1 MLVVL
6 IQVALINSLNQQS
19 ILCQT
24 YYTSW
29 HYIVYNTSLYILEEC
44 TMLKQCDISLS
55 GWHHTLLQNT
65 PPTHFSRKFSP
76 IPKVANHMIT
86 SIPQWF
92 DNQNFAQRW
101 WVYHRRMCNP
111 QAISF
116 SCLWWHNFHPREYQ
130 PHFRQKKNNMSEAK
144 HGSTP
149 TQRAFRPYK
158 PTQHLFVY
166 HRTFHQG

>member
-55 GWHHTLLQNT
+55 SGCTPYLIAKYTTHTFQQKIF
-65 PPTHFSRKFSP
+65 THP
-76 IPKVANHMIT
+76 VANHMII
-86 SIPQWF
+86 SIPRWF